1 MTNKDMYRNVD
12 KSSLAVR
19 MYNVMKNAKSVTKET
34 ARGGVPY
41 KIVTHNEVNNTIK
54 AEMIKQ
60 GIIAIPSVS
69 NHTREGNFTMV
80 SIDMKFMNID
90 NPEDCYTAQGFV
102 GYGVDPS
109 DKGIGK
115 AISYATKYAL
125 LKTFMLEIGDDEE
138 SELHNLKP
146 EPISKFTQSSARN
159 NIINQT
165 KIGGFNG

>member
-1 MTNKDMYRNVD
+1 MINKDIIKDVS
-12 KSSLAVR
+12 KTSLAVR
-19 MYNVMKNAKSVTKET
+19 MYNVMKDAKSVTKET
-34 ARGGVPY
+34 ARGGIPY

-54 AEMIKQ
+54 TEMIKQ

-69 NHTREGNFTMV
+69 NHSREGNFTMV
-80 SIDMKFMNID
+80 SIDVKFMNID
-90 NPEDCYTAQGFV
+90 NPEDCYIAKGFV

-138 SELHNLKP
+138 GELQNLKS
-146 EPISKFTQSSARN
+146 ESISRYTQSSART

-165 KIGGFNG
+165 KLGGLNG

>member
-1 MTNKDMYRNVD
+1 MFKDVSNP
-12 KSSLAVR
+12 SLAMR
-19 MYNVMKNAKSVTKET
+19 MFNVMKNAKSVTKEA
-34 ARGGVPY
+34 ARSGIPY

-54 AEMIKQ
+54 TEMIRQ
-60 GIIAIPSVS
+60 GIIVIPSVS
-69 NHTREGNFTMV
+69 NHSREGNFTMV

-90 NPEDCYTAQGFV
+90 NPEDSYTAQGFV

-138 SELHNLKP
+138 SELHNHKP
-146 EPISKFTQSSARN
+146 EPISRYSQSSARN

-165 KIGGFNG
+165 KIGGLNG

>member
-1 MTNKDMYRNVD
+1 MTNKEMFKDVSNP
-12 KSSLAVR
+12 SLAMR
-19 MYNVMKNAKSVTKET
+19 MFNVMKNAKSVTKEA
-34 ARGGVPY
+34 ARSGIPY

-54 AEMIKQ
+54 TEMIRQ
-60 GIIAIPSVS
+60 GIIVIPSVS
-69 NHTREGNFTMV
+69 NHSREGNFTMV

-90 NPEDCYTAQGFV
+90 NPEDSYTAQGFV

-138 SELHNLKP
+138 SELHNHKP
-146 EPISKFTQSSARN
+146 EPISRYSQSSARN

-165 KIGGFNG
+165 KIGGLNG

>member
-1 MTNKDMYRNVD
+1 MVNKDVLKD
-12 KSSLAVR
+12 VAKVSLAVR

-34 ARGGVPY
+34 AKGGVPY

-69 NHTREGNFTMV
+69 SHCKEGNLTMV
-80 SIDMKFMNID
+80 SIDVKFINVD
-90 NPEDCYTAQGFV
+90 EPSDSYVAQGFV

-115 AISYATKYAL
+115 AISYATKYVL

-138 SELHNLKP
+138 SELHNIKS
-146 EPISKFTQSSARN
+146 EPFSKFTQSSVRT

-165 KIGGFNG
+165 KLGG